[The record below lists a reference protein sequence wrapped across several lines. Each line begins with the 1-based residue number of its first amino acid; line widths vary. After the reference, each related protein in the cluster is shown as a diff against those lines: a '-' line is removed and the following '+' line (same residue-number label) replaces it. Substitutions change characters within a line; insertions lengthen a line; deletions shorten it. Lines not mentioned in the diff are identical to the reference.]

1 MEKKE
6 NNTVELNLDDMENVS
21 GGTVLK
27 NMWKCPKCETKIQ
40 TSLPNAKDLIEAH
53 LKTHQTAAVKDK
65 LFFA

>member
-1 MEKKE
+1 MR
-6 NNTVELNLDDMENVS
+6 
-21 GGTVLK
+21 
-27 NMWKCPKCETKIQ
+27 KCPKCETKIQ